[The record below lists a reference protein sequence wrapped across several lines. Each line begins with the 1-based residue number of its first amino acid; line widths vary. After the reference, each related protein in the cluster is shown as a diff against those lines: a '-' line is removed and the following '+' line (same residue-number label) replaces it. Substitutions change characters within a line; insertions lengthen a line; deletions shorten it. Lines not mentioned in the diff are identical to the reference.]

1 MHQKLVPPSFLIL
14 VNHTK
19 HSLYAIISFKIRYF
33 ERGLLKSL
41 KKVNF
46 IFSFESSP
54 FEWMKLSKQKGAWN
68 YWPVD
73 LQVTTQV
80 KAIFELFQQ
89 LHLQIYASQLRTS
102 WIIPLPFVLFDL
114 ESVKREKS
122 QKFEYLK
129 NERAFLIK

>member
-1 MHQKLVPPSFLIL
+1 
-14 VNHTK
+14 
-19 HSLYAIISFKIRYF
+19 
-33 ERGLLKSL
+33 
-41 KKVNF
+41 
-46 IFSFESSP
+46 
-54 FEWMKLSKQKGAWN
+54 MKLSKQKGAWN

-89 LHLQIYASQLRTS
+89 LHLQIYASQFRTS

-129 NERAFLIK
+129 KERAFLIK